1 MVTGGN
7 QGPMSPMMEII
18 TGDIASF
25 TSPCSKDFAKIIFFA
40 DCSC

>member
-7 QGPMSPMMEII
+7 QGPVSPTTEII

-25 TSPCSKDFAKIIFFA
+25 TSPCSKDFARIIFFA
-40 DCSC
+40 DRSC